1 MENVKVLA
9 VIPAYNS
16 AQYIER
22 TIFSIL
28 KQDYSALDILVIDDC
43 SSDNTLEILERYKGD
58 IQILRN
64 DSNLGFSYSLNRAI
78 PLAKDAKAEFI
89 FILEDDTELI
99 DSDYIT
105 RGLDHFTNENV
116 ALVCGQAVDFN
127 SNRLSL
133 AKRAFARYLNLDYQ
147 ENKPT
152 IVSYSILKSD
162 LIRVEALESVGG
174 FGFAGNP
181 KLGAEDQILGK
192 ALRDKGMTL
201 IKDNSL
207 RYRLDFARTGTLL
220 KCLKSERNAGWT
232 VGVAVSQGIINI
244 NPVDSAETRKKVNFR
259 RGQVISVLLIC
270 ASFILFAFS
279 YRIALAVIPGLIA
292 LRCIYYLS
300 RSKGFRY
307 REKPYF
313 IGVGILNDFN
323 FSIPFYLGVIAG
335 IWNKVLDKIIRKTQ
349 AEP

>member
-1 MENVKVLA
+1 MKDVKVLA

-16 AQYIER
+16 AQHIER
-22 TIFSIL
+22 AILSIL
-28 KQDYSALDILVIDDC
+28 KQDYSALDIFAIDDC
-43 SSDNTLEILERYKGD
+43 SSDNTPEILNRYSEK
-58 IQILRN
+58 IQVLPN
-64 DSNLGFSYSLNRAI
+64 DSNSGFSYSLNRAI
-78 PLAKDAKAEFI
+78 SLAKEAKAEFI
-89 FILEDDTELI
+89 FILEDDTELV

-133 AKRAFARYLNLDYQ
+133 AKRAFARYLNLDYK

-152 IVSYSILKSD
+152 AVSYSILKSD
-162 LIRVEALESVGG
+162 LIRVKALESVGG
-174 FGFAGNP
+174 FGYAGNP

-192 ALRDKGMTL
+192 ALRDKGLIL

-220 KCLKSERNAGWT
+220 KFLKSERNAGWT
-232 VGVAVSQGIINI
+232 VGAAVSQGIINT
-244 NPVDSAETRKKVNFR
+244 NPVASAETRKKVNFR
-259 RGQVISVLLIC
+259 RSQAISVLLIC

-279 YRIALAVIPGLIA
+279 YQIALVVILGLIA

-313 IGVGILNDFN
+313 TGVGILNDFN
-323 FSIPFYLGVIAG
+323 FSVPFYLGTIAG
-335 IWNKVLDKIIRKTQ
+335 IWDKVWNKIIRKT
-349 AEP
+349 